1 MSQITTQNYLRH
13 VKFVL
18 ITTEIKMKVAKEVS
32 TKKNSKWKRFWKTT
46 TCLNQKVISRTRY
59 EIKKTILY
67 FNIIYTL

>member
-32 TKKNSKWKRFWKTT
+32 TKKNSK
-46 TCLNQKVISRTRY
+46 
-59 EIKKTILY
+59 
-67 FNIIYTL
+67 